1 MKTKSIIFSGLL
13 LVTLGAATTSCE
25 DMLSVEDE
33 LHTTNLAPQDTV
45 YQIMGIVNRMQ
56 SLVDRTV
63 VLGELRADLVDLD
76 PTVAKTSLQDVMNN
90 NIPIDNE
97 YNQVADYYAV
107 VNACNVYLAYVD
119 SNYVSH
125 NRKHYEKEIQAVRV
139 FRAWTY
145 LELAKMYGK
154 VPFVLDPVLT
164 SGDADDILAN
174 TSNRADMN
182 TICTYFITELLPYAS
197 KVIDMP
203 DFGTMNDM
211 ASSKFF
217 IPARLMLAEL
227 YLWRGCF
234 TQSQSDF
241 VEACRYYHDYFAFT
255 NHEVTTGTVAVTWGD
270 RRMRNT
276 SGSYSITD
284 DKIAIIPLDTCAYD
298 GTWSELYGFFNSQ
311 FENNY
316 YVPVVPS
323 KYIRELSQE
332 QIWCGYFEEMGNRD
346 TIYSTEKVEWEDSL
360 EMGDLRLQA
369 VYDRSQVSDRYTD
382 RFAKDRQH
390 IMKYATSTSNEGPDR
405 KLQSYTLYRKN
416 IVWLHFAEALNR
428 AGFPQTAFAV
438 LKYGLSSSTI
448 SNFVSRVERNKLYNV
463 GTYFLGD
470 LGSWSS
476 SVFVDKH
483 SPMAAQPNVD
493 VTMQGIHSRG
503 CGDSYYNKYYV
514 LPRDAAIW
522 AETDSLTKQ
531 YSLLSD
537 SLEAAKDAHDIHIIP
552 DDSLDWYDDNY
563 SGLIDYEI
571 RQAGTGSVVYFV
583 YVYESED
590 DSIAFNNLNRERS
603 LTNSRLRNAEDA
615 AYTASVPLYQAALEQ
630 MILDEEALEGSFEGH
645 RFFDLMRYAMYHN
658 DPNFIATQVARRKG
672 AADYDT
678 RADALKGGKWY
689 LPLP

>member
-1 MKTKSIIFSGLL
+1 MKTKSIILSGLL

-25 DMLSVEDE
+25 DMLSVDDE

-45 YQIMGIVNRMQ
+45 YQLMGIVNRMQ

-76 PTVAKTSLQDVMNN
+76 LTVAKTSLQEVMNN
-90 NIPIDNE
+90 NISTDNE
-97 YNQVADYYAV
+97 YNRIADYYAV

-145 LELAKMYGK
+145 LELAKVYGK

-174 TSNRADMN
+174 ATNRADMN
-182 TICTYFITELLPYAS
+182 TICTYFINELMPYAS
-197 KVIDMP
+197 KVIEMP
-203 DFGTMNDM
+203 NFGEMNGM
-211 ASSKFF
+211 TSAMFF

-234 TQSQSDF
+234 TQAQSDF
-241 VEACRYYHDYFAFT
+241 VEACRYYHDYFCYT
-255 NHEVTTGTVAVTWGD
+255 NQEVTTGTVAVTWGD
-270 RRMRNT
+270 RRMQRT
-276 SGSYSITD
+276 SGDYSITD
-284 DKIAIIPLDTCAYD
+284 DRISIIPLDTCAYD

-323 KYIRELSQE
+323 KRIRELSQE

-346 TIYSTEKVEWEDSL
+346 TIYSTDKLAWEDSL

-390 IMKYATSTSNEGPDR
+390 IMKYASSASNEGPDN
-405 KLQSYTLYRKN
+405 KLQSYTLFRKN
-416 IVWLHFAEALNR
+416 IIWLHFAEALNR

-448 SNFVSRVERNKLYNV
+448 SNFISRVERNKLYNV

-476 SVFVDKH
+476 SVFVDRH
-483 SPMAAQPNVD
+483 SSMAAQPNVSI
-493 VTMQGIHSRG
+493 TMQGVHSRG

-514 LPRDAAIW
+514 LPRDSAIW
-522 AETDSLTKQ
+522 AESDALQ
-531 YSLLSD
+531 ILSD
-537 SLEAAKDAHDIHIIP
+537 SLSKRYDIITADYDIHLIP
-552 DDSLDWYDDNY
+552 EDSLTYYYQNY
-563 SGLIDYEI
+563 KGIIEEEYNRVLNTWQDY
-571 RQAGTGSVVYFV
+571 V
-583 YVYESED
+583 YVYESD
-590 DSIAFNNLNRERS
+590 SDSIALANLYKDMNLAS
-603 LTNSRLRNAEDA
+603 SNLRTAQDA

-630 MILDEEALEGSFEGH
+630 MILDEEALEGMFEGY

-672 AADYDT
+672 ATEYDN
-678 RADALKGGKWY
+678 RADALMGGKWY

>member
-13 LVTLGAATTSCE
+13 LASLGAATTSCE

-45 YQIMGIVNRMQ
+45 HQVMGIINRMQ

-76 PTVAKTSLQDVMNN
+76 PAVAKTSLQDVMNN
-90 NIPIDNE
+90 NIPIENE
-97 YNQVADYYAV
+97 YNQVSDYYAV
-107 VNACNVYLAYVD
+107 INACNVYLAYVD

-125 NRKHYEKEIQAVRV
+125 NRKHFEKEIQAVRV

-154 VPFVLDPVLT
+154 VPFVLDPVLK
-164 SGDADDILAN
+164 SGDADDILADN
-174 TSNRADMN
+174 SNRADMN
-182 TICTYFITELLPYAS
+182 TICTYFINELMPYAS
-197 KVIDMP
+197 KVIELPNYKSMY
-203 DFGTMNDM
+203 GM
-211 ASSKFF
+211 ASSTFF
-217 IPARLMLAEL
+217 IPSRLMLAEL

-234 TQSQSDF
+234 TQAQSDF
-241 VEACRYYHDYFAFT
+241 VEACRYYHDYFTFT
-255 NHEVTTGTVAVTWGD
+255 NKEVTTGTSSVTWGD

-346 TIYSTEKVEWEDSL
+346 TIYSVDKVEWEDSL

-390 IMKYATSTSNEGPDR
+390 IMKYATSRSNEGPDS
-405 KLQSYTLYRKN
+405 KLRSYTLYRKN

-438 LKYGLSSSTI
+438 LKYGLSSNTI
-448 SNFVSRVERNKLYNV
+448 SNFVSRVERNNLYKV

-476 SVFVDKH
+476 TVFVDRH
-483 SPMAAQPNVD
+483 SPMAAQPNVT
-493 VTMQGIHSRG
+493 VSMQGIHSRG

-514 LPRDAAIW
+514 LPRDSAIW
-522 AETDSLTKQ
+522 AEFDSLEVRYALLTDSLEKV
-531 YSLLSD
+531 
-537 SLEAAKDAHDIHIIP
+537 KDAHEIHVIP
-552 DDSLDWYDDNY
+552 DDSVDWYYDNY
-563 SGLIDYEI
+563 PGYIDSEYN
-571 RQAGTGSVVYFV
+571 RVLNKAQYFI
-583 YVYESED
+583 YVYESES
-590 DSIAFNNLNRERS
+590 DSIAFLQLNAEKA
-603 LTNSRLRNAEDA
+603 LTYSRAYNAEDA
-615 AYTASVPLYQAALEQ
+615 AYNASVPLYQTALEK
-630 MILDEEALEGSFEGH
+630 MILDEEALEGMFEGY

-658 DPNFIATQVARRKG
+658 DPDFIANQVARRKG
-672 AADYDT
+672 AAEYDT

>member
-13 LVTLGAATTSCE
+13 LLTLGAATTSCE

-45 YQIMGIVNRMQ
+45 HQVMGIINRMQ

-63 VLGELRADLVDLD
+63 VLGELRADLVDID
-76 PTVAKTSLQDVMNN
+76 PSVAKTSLQDVMNN
-90 NIPIDNE
+90 NIPIENE
-97 YNQVADYYAV
+97 YNQVSDYYAV
-107 VNACNVYLAYVD
+107 INACNVYLAYVD

-125 NRKHYEKEIQAVRV
+125 NRKHFEKEIQAVRV

-154 VPFVLDPVLT
+154 VPFVLDPVLK
-164 SGDADDILAN
+164 SGDADDILADN
-174 TSNRADMN
+174 SNRADMN
-182 TICTYFITELLPYAS
+182 TICTYFINELMPYAS
-197 KVIDMP
+197 KVIELP
-203 DFGTMNDM
+203 DYKSMYGM
-211 ASSKFF
+211 ASSTFF
-217 IPARLMLAEL
+217 IPSRLMLAEL

-234 TQSQSDF
+234 TQAQSDF
-241 VEACRYYHDYFAFT
+241 VEACRYYHDFFTFT
-255 NHEVTTGTVAVTWGD
+255 NKEVTTGTSSVTWGD
-270 RRMRNT
+270 RRMRNI

-346 TIYSTEKVEWEDSL
+346 TIYSVDKVEWEDSL

-390 IMKYATSTSNEGPDR
+390 IMKYATSRSNEGPDS
-405 KLQSYTLYRKN
+405 KLRSYTLYRKN
-416 IVWLHFAEALNR
+416 IVWL
-428 AGFPQTAFAV
+428 
-438 LKYGLSSSTI
+438 
-448 SNFVSRVERNKLYNV
+448 
-463 GTYFLGD
+463 D

-476 SVFVDKH
+476 TVFVDRH
-483 SPMAAQPNVD
+483 SPMAAQPNVT
-493 VTMQGIHSRG
+493 VSMQGIHSRG

-514 LPRDAAIW
+514 LPRNSAIW
-522 AETDSLTKQ
+522 AE
-531 YSLLSD
+531 YD
-537 SLEAAKDAHDIHIIP
+537 SLEVRGALLADSLEKVKDAHEIHVIP
-552 DDSLDWYDDNY
+552 DDSVDWYYDNY
-563 SGLIDYEI
+563 PGYIDAEYN
-571 RQAGTGSVVYFV
+571 RVLNKAQYFV
-583 YVYESED
+583 YVYESES
-590 DSIAFNNLNRERS
+590 DSIAFLQLNAEDALTRS
-603 LTNSRLRNAEDA
+603 RARNAEDA
-615 AYTASVPLYQAALEQ
+615 AYTASVPLYQAALEK
-630 MILDEEALEGSFEGH
+630 MILDEEALEGMFEGY

-658 DPNFIATQVARRKG
+658 DPDFIANQVARRKG
-672 AADYDT
+672 AAEYDT

>member
-13 LVTLGAATTSCE
+13 LLTVGAATTSCE
-25 DMLSVEDE
+25 DMLSVDDE

-45 YQIMGIVNRMQ
+45 YQLMGIVNRMQ

-76 PTVAKTSLQDVMNN
+76 PTVAKTSLQEVMSN
-90 NIPIDNE
+90 NITTDNE

-125 NRKHYEKEIQAVRV
+125 NRKHFEKEIQAVRV

-154 VPFVLDPVLT
+154 VPFILDPVLT

-174 TSNRADMN
+174 ATNRADMN
-182 TICTYFITELLPYAS
+182 TICTYFINDLMPYAS

-203 DFGTMNDM
+203 DFGEMNGM
-211 ASSKFF
+211 ASSTFF

-234 TQSQSDF
+234 TQAQSDF
-241 VEACRYYHDYFAFT
+241 VEACRYYHDYFCFT
-255 NHEVTTGTVAVTWGD
+255 NHEITTGTVAVTWGD

-276 SGSYSITD
+276 SGDYSITD

-346 TIYSTEKVEWEDSL
+346 TIYSIDKVAWEDSL

-483 SPMAAQPNVD
+483 SPMAAQPNVS

-537 SLEAAKDAHDIHIIP
+537 SLEAVKDAHDIHIIP
-552 DDSLDWYDDNY
+552 DDSLEWYDDNY

-630 MILDEEALEGSFEGH
+630 MILDEEALEGMFEGH

>member
-1 MKTKSIIFSGLL
+1 MKTKSIILSGLL

-25 DMLSVEDE
+25 DMLSVDDE

-45 YQIMGIVNRMQ
+45 YQLMGIVNRMQ

-76 PTVAKTSLQDVMNN
+76 LTVAKTSLQDVMNN
-90 NIPIDNE
+90 NISTDNE
-97 YNQVADYYAV
+97 YNRIADYYAV

-145 LELAKMYGK
+145 LELAKVYGK

-174 TSNRADMN
+174 ATNRADMN
-182 TICTYFITELLPYAS
+182 TICTYFINELMPYAS
-197 KVIDMP
+197 KVIEMP
-203 DFGTMNDM
+203 NFGEMNGM
-211 ASSKFF
+211 TSAMFF

-234 TQSQSDF
+234 TQAQSDF
-241 VEACRYYHDYFAFT
+241 VEACRYYHDYFCYT
-255 NHEVTTGTVAVTWGD
+255 NQEVTTGTVAVTWGD
-270 RRMRNT
+270 RRMQRT
-276 SGSYSITD
+276 SGDYSITD
-284 DKIAIIPLDTCAYD
+284 DRISIIPLDTCAYD

-323 KYIRELSQE
+323 KRIRELSQE

-346 TIYSTEKVEWEDSL
+346 TIYSTDKLAWEDSL
-360 EMGDLRLQA
+360 EMGDLRLQS

-390 IMKYATSTSNEGPDR
+390 IMKYASSASNEGPDN
-405 KLQSYTLYRKN
+405 KLQSYTLFRKN

-428 AGFPQTAFAV
+428 AGFPETAFAV

-448 SNFVSRVERNKLYNV
+448 SNFISRVERNKLYNV

-476 SVFVDKH
+476 SVFVDRH
-483 SPMAAQPNVD
+483 SSMAAQPNVSI
-493 VTMQGIHSRG
+493 TMQGVHSRG

-514 LPRDAAIW
+514 LPRDSAIW
-522 AETDSLTKQ
+522 AESDALQ
-531 YSLLSD
+531 ILSD
-537 SLEAAKDAHDIHIIP
+537 SLSKRYDIITADYDIHLIP
-552 DDSLDWYDDNY
+552 EDSLTYYYQNY
-563 SGLIDYEI
+563 KGIIEEEYNRVLNTWQDY
-571 RQAGTGSVVYFV
+571 V
-583 YVYESED
+583 YVYESD
-590 DSIAFNNLNRERS
+590 SDSIALANLYKDMNLAS
-603 LTNSRLRNAEDA
+603 SNLRTAQDA
-615 AYTASVPLYQAALEQ
+615 AYTASVPLYRAALEQ
-630 MILDEEALEGSFEGH
+630 MILDEEALEGMFEGY

-672 AADYDT
+672 ATEYDN
-678 RADALKGGKWY
+678 RADALMGGKWY

>member
-1 MKTKSIIFSGLL
+1 MKFLLSIKQTHRHAS
-13 LVTLGAATTSCE
+13 
-25 DMLSVEDE
+25 
-33 LHTTNLAPQDTV
+33 HTTNLAPQDTV
-45 YQIMGIVNRMQ
+45 HQVMGIINRMQ

-63 VLGELRADLVDLD
+63 VLGELRADLVDID
-76 PTVAKTSLQDVMNN
+76 PSVAKTSLQDVMNN
-90 NIPIDNE
+90 NIPIENE
-97 YNQVADYYAV
+97 YNQVSDYYAV
-107 VNACNVYLAYVD
+107 INACNVYLAYVD

-125 NRKHYEKEIQAVRV
+125 NRKHFEKEIQAVRV

-154 VPFVLDPVLT
+154 VPFVLDPVLK
-164 SGDADDILAN
+164 SGDADDILADN
-174 TSNRADMN
+174 SNRADMN
-182 TICTYFITELLPYAS
+182 TICTYFINELMPYAS
-197 KVIDMP
+197 KVIELP
-203 DFGTMNDM
+203 DYKSMYGM
-211 ASSKFF
+211 ASSTFF
-217 IPARLMLAEL
+217 IPSRLMLAEL

-234 TQSQSDF
+234 TQAQSDF
-241 VEACRYYHDYFAFT
+241 VEACRYYHDFFTFT
-255 NHEVTTGTVAVTWGD
+255 NKEVTTGTSSVTWGD
-270 RRMRNT
+270 RRMRNI

-346 TIYSTEKVEWEDSL
+346 TIYSVDKVEWEDSL

-390 IMKYATSTSNEGPDR
+390 IMKYATSRSNEGPDS
-405 KLQSYTLYRKN
+405 KLRSYTLYRKN

-438 LKYGLSSSTI
+438 LKYGLSSNTI
-448 SNFVSRVERNKLYNV
+448 SNFVSRVERNNLYNV

-476 SVFVDKH
+476 TVFVDRH
-483 SPMAAQPNVD
+483 SPMAAQPNVT
-493 VTMQGIHSRG
+493 VSMQGIHSRG

-514 LPRDAAIW
+514 LPRDSAIW
-522 AETDSLTKQ
+522 AE
-531 YSLLSD
+531 YD
-537 SLEAAKDAHDIHIIP
+537 SLEVRGALLADSLEKVKDAHEIHVIP
-552 DDSLDWYDDNY
+552 DDSVDWYYDNY
-563 SGLIDYEI
+563 PGYIDAEYN
-571 RQAGTGSVVYFV
+571 RVLNKAQYFV
-583 YVYESED
+583 YVYESES
-590 DSIAFNNLNRERS
+590 DSIAFLQLNAEDALTRS
-603 LTNSRLRNAEDA
+603 RARNAEDA
-615 AYTASVPLYQAALEQ
+615 AYTASVPLYQAALEK
-630 MILDEEALEGSFEGH
+630 MILDEEALEGMFEGY

-658 DPNFIATQVARRKG
+658 DPDFIANQVARRKG
-672 AADYDT
+672 AAEYDT

>member
-13 LVTLGAATTSCE
+13 LLTVGAATTSCE
-25 DMLSVEDE
+25 DMLSVDDE

-45 YQIMGIVNRMQ
+45 YQLMGIVNRMQ

-76 PTVAKTSLQDVMNN
+76 PTVAKTSLQEVMSN
-90 NIPIDNE
+90 NITTDNE

-125 NRKHYEKEIQAVRV
+125 NRKHFEKEIQAVRV

-145 LELAKMYGK
+145 LELAKMYGN
-154 VPFVLDPVLT
+154 VPFILDPVLT

-182 TICTYFITELLPYAS
+182 TICTYFINDLMPYAS

-203 DFGTMNDM
+203 DFGEMNGM
-211 ASSKFF
+211 LSSTFF

-234 TQSQSDF
+234 TQAQSDF
-241 VEACRYYHDYFAFT
+241 VEACRYYHDYFCFT
-255 NHEVTTGTVAVTWGD
+255 NKEVTTGTVAVTWGD
-270 RRMRNT
+270 RRMQRT
-276 SGSYSITD
+276 SGDYSITD
-284 DKIAIIPLDTCAYD
+284 DRISIIPLDTCAYD

-346 TIYSTEKVEWEDSL
+346 TIYSTDKLVWEDSL
-360 EMGDLRLQA
+360 EMGDLRLKA
-369 VYDRSQVSDRYTD
+369 VYRPSQVSNQYTD
-382 RFAKDRQH
+382 RYSKDRQH
-390 IMKYATSTSNEGPDR
+390 IMKYATSESNAGPDS

-483 SPMAAQPNVD
+483 SPMAAQPNVS

-503 CGDSYYNKYYV
+503 CGDSYYNKYYI

-522 AETDSLTKQ
+522 AEADSLTKQ

-537 SLEAAKDAHDIHIIP
+537 SLDAAKDAHDIHIIP
-552 DDSLDWYDDNY
+552 DDSLEWYDDNY

-590 DSIAFNNLNRERS
+590 DSIAFNNLYRERS

-630 MILDEEALEGSFEGH
+630 MILDEEALEGMFEGH

>member
-13 LVTLGAATTSCE
+13 LLTVGAATTSCE
-25 DMLSVEDE
+25 DMLSVDDE

-45 YQIMGIVNRMQ
+45 YQLMGIVNRMQ

-63 VLGELRADLVDLD
+63 VLGELRADLADLD
-76 PTVAKTSLQDVMNN
+76 PTVAKTSLQEVMSN
-90 NIPIDNE
+90 NITTDNE

-125 NRKHYEKEIQAVRV
+125 NRKHFEKEIQAVRV

-154 VPFVLDPVLT
+154 VPFILDPVLT

-174 TSNRADMN
+174 ATNRADMN
-182 TICTYFITELLPYAS
+182 TICTYFINDLMPYAS

-203 DFGTMNDM
+203 DFGEMNGM
-211 ASSKFF
+211 ASSTFF

-234 TQSQSDF
+234 TQAQSDF
-241 VEACRYYHDYFAFT
+241 VEACRYYHDYFCFT
-255 NHEVTTGTVAVTWGD
+255 NHEITTGTVAVTWGD

-276 SGSYSITD
+276 SGDYSITD

-346 TIYSTEKVEWEDSL
+346 TIYSIDKVAWEDSL

-448 SNFVSRVERNKLYNV
+448 SNFVSRAERNKLYNV

-483 SPMAAQPNVD
+483 SPMAAQPNVS

-522 AETDSLTKQ
+522 AEADSLTKQ

-552 DDSLDWYDDNY
+552 DDSLEWYHDNY
-563 SGLIDYEI
+563 YGLIDYEI

-583 YVYESED
+583 YVYESEE
-590 DSIAFNNLNRERS
+590 DSLALYNLYRERS
-603 LTNSRLRNAEDA
+603 LTNSRLRDAEDA

-630 MILDEEALEGSFEGH
+630 MILDEEALEGMFEGH

>member
-1 MKTKSIIFSGLL
+1 MKTKSIILSGLL

-25 DMLSVEDE
+25 DMLSVDDE

-45 YQIMGIVNRMQ
+45 YQLMGIVNRMQ

-76 PTVAKTSLQDVMNN
+76 LTVAKTSLQDVMNN
-90 NIPIDNE
+90 NISTDNE
-97 YNQVADYYAV
+97 YNRIADYYAV

-145 LELAKMYGK
+145 LELAKVYGK

-174 TSNRADMN
+174 ATNRADMN
-182 TICTYFITELLPYAS
+182 TICTYFINELMPYAS
-197 KVIDMP
+197 KVIEMP
-203 DFGTMNDM
+203 NFGEMNGM
-211 ASSKFF
+211 TSAMFF

-234 TQSQSDF
+234 TQAQSDF
-241 VEACRYYHDYFAFT
+241 VEACRYYHDYFCYT
-255 NHEVTTGTVAVTWGD
+255 NQEVTTGTVAVTWGD
-270 RRMRNT
+270 RRMQRT
-276 SGSYSITD
+276 SGDYSITD
-284 DKIAIIPLDTCAYD
+284 DRISIIPLDTCAYD

-323 KYIRELSQE
+323 KRIRELSQE

-346 TIYSTEKVEWEDSL
+346 TIYSTDKLAWEDSL

-390 IMKYATSTSNEGPDR
+390 IMKYASSASNEGPDN
-405 KLQSYTLYRKN
+405 KLQSYTLFRKN
-416 IVWLHFAEALNR
+416 IIWLHFAEALNR

-448 SNFVSRVERNKLYNV
+448 SNFISRVERNKLYNV

-476 SVFVDKH
+476 SVFVDRH
-483 SPMAAQPNVD
+483 SSMAAQPNVSI
-493 VTMQGIHSRG
+493 TMQGVHSRG

-514 LPRDAAIW
+514 LPRDSAIW
-522 AETDSLTKQ
+522 AESDALQ
-531 YSLLSD
+531 ILSD
-537 SLEAAKDAHDIHIIP
+537 SLSKRYDIITADYDIHLIP
-552 DDSLDWYDDNY
+552 EDSLTYYYQNY
-563 SGLIDYEI
+563 KGIIEEEYNRVLNTWQDY
-571 RQAGTGSVVYFV
+571 V
-583 YVYESED
+583 YVYESD
-590 DSIAFNNLNRERS
+590 SDSIALANLYKDMNLAS
-603 LTNSRLRNAEDA
+603 SNLRTAQDA

-630 MILDEEALEGSFEGH
+630 MILDEEALEGMFEGY

-672 AADYDT
+672 ATEYDN
-678 RADALKGGKWY
+678 RADALMGGKWY

>member
-13 LVTLGAATTSCE
+13 LLTVGAATTSCE
-25 DMLSVEDE
+25 DMLSVDDE

-45 YQIMGIVNRMQ
+45 YQLMGIVNRMQ

-76 PTVAKTSLQDVMNN
+76 PTVAKTSLQEVMSN
-90 NIPIDNE
+90 NITTDNE

-125 NRKHYEKEIQAVRV
+125 NRKHFEKEIQAVRV

-154 VPFVLDPVLT
+154 VPFILDPVLT

-174 TSNRADMN
+174 ASNRADMN

-211 ASSKFF
+211 ASSRFF

-234 TQSQSDF
+234 TQAQSDF
-241 VEACRYYHDYFAFT
+241 VEACRYYHDYFCFT
-255 NHEVTTGTVAVTWGD
+255 NHEITTGTVAVTWGD

-276 SGSYSITD
+276 SGDYSITD

-448 SNFVSRVERNKLYNV
+448 SNFVSRAERNKLYNV

-483 SPMAAQPNVD
+483 SPMAAQPNVS

-522 AETDSLTKQ
+522 AESDALQ
-531 YSLLSD
+531 ILSD
-537 SLEAAKDAHDIHIIP
+537 SLNKRYAAICDEHDIHIIP
-552 DDSLDWYDDNY
+552 EDSLDYYYSNY
-563 SGLIDYEI
+563 RGIIEEEYNSSRNTWVDY
-571 RQAGTGSVVYFV
+571 V
-583 YVYESED
+583 YVYESD
-590 DSIAFNNLNRERS
+590 SDSIALNQLYQDIS
-603 LTNSRLRNAEDA
+603 LTSYNLRQAQDA

-630 MILDEEALEGSFEGH
+630 MILDEEALEGMFEGH